1 MALPSFDQ
9 LPSLNTPVAP
19 MGSASPAV
27 PMAPAPDAQEGV
39 FGTAS
44 RLGTAVLRGGAKG
57 IGEIAQV
64 ASFGKID
71 DNFLNVF
78 GESQTGGEELAEGIG
93 NFAVGFLPAVGVLGK
108 VATATKA
115 FKGIAMAEAVGSA
128 LSNKFVKG
136 TIAGAITDFGFFDE
150 HTKRLSNIAE
160 EAGIPFADILA
171 QSDTDSEF
179 TARLKSASEGVLLG
193 GATELFMGSAKALF
207 KASKM
212 KMSGK
217 TAQEVAEALKK
228 DPEIQGSINALR
240 TAEEQAQAEAKASVG
255 TQSPSSLVA
264 PTANQLQPE
273 LPGMGKGARPDKELG
288 ANAVPV
294 PATSSTITEAQLTK
308 LFNVY
313 LSGNGELVGEDIA
326 RETPEIV
333 TSIKNLKTGKDAE
346 EWFGSFVSA
355 FDKFLKNRKGGV
367 LPDAVRA
374 EKGLNYLKETLDARG
389 FETLVGG
396 ARASAQFASQ
406 LPVLAEAYKV
416 ANTLLH
422 TASKS
427 AVDEFLAEMPKFKG
441 FAGTAKALAGE
452 LPESARAFLQVLEA
466 QKAMSGYL
474 KQIGAGASRTLRVFR
489 KGGSTQAIED
499 ILGSGRELIGK
510 DAQALMGAINS
521 KGGLKRLEDLAMK
534 IKLAGDNEVAFTKLV
549 DGTRTGLDR
558 LATYTIN
565 AMLSKVSTFATIQ
578 FASNSLTSLYL
589 PLERATGALF
599 RGDLAETKNSL
610 RIIGYYNRLAGEARN
625 WFVKS
630 LKEGQTFI
638 GSESSVAEAGK
649 QQVLGGIKYLE
660 TNAPMLAKALSGI
673 DVLLTSPT
681 RFMQAVDEGFK
692 QLHVRASASAYLHGE
707 ALEKGI
713 KDPAQIV
720 TYVEE
725 GLSKLVTQEGALNS
739 ELAIR
744 QQAQRIGKARGLNKF
759 DIADLENTMVAEHQP
774 KLSRIEMLAKDFGQE
789 ATFTRQ
795 GVLSPDGSTYERGF
809 SQLISN
815 VASSSPLVR
824 LLVLPFVNTPM
835 NLMKMVGQRLFPSI
849 TTNLPI
855 IKGFHKQLLAD
866 MASGDS
872 ARMASAEGR
881 IIMGNLMSVGALM
894 TAGSGAITGSGP
906 RDPEELKLLTQTGW
920 QPNSFRIP
928 TPNGDTYV
936 SYAKLDPFASFLG
949 LTADFVDKMSAMSEG
964 HRQDGL
970 QMFATAIGIAFAK
983 NVTNKTYLASLKQ
996 FDEAISQPDR
1006 FMERF
1011 VQVKAG
1017 AMVPSAIAGLAPLF
1031 NNEELA
1037 EVRSIGDAILARIPG
1052 ANAVESKRNI
1062 LGEKITRNSP
1072 SVVDYLVPTAV
1083 SQDKNDAVVNE
1094 LSRLQHG
1101 FRNPSTQLNGLELL
1115 DYSLPS
1121 GQTAYDRYMELTGQ
1135 VRLGGKSLRQ
1145 SLEKLINSNQY
1156 KKLPDDK
1163 LYAIDDSPRISEI
1176 KKVINK
1182 YRQQAR
1188 IQLQNELPKVK
1199 KQLRVVEQIKS
1210 GRQMGRNVEGLLTQ
1224 LQGG

>member
-1 MALPSFDQ
+1 MALLSESE
-9 LPSLNTPVAP
+9 LPSLNAPVQP
-19 MGSASPAV
+19 MGATEPQV
-27 PMAPAPDAQEGV
+27 PMAPAPDAEEGV
-39 FGTAS
+39 
-44 RLGTAVLRGGAKG
+44 LGTANRIGTAFLRGGAKG

-115 FKGIAMAEAVGSA
+115 LKGVAMADAVGSV
-128 LSNKFVKG
+128 LSNKFARG
-136 TIAGAITDFGFFDE
+136 TIAGAITDFAFFDE

-160 EAGIPFADILA
+160 EAGIPFADLLA
-171 QSDTDSEF
+171 QSDSDSEF
-179 TARLKSASEGVLLG
+179 VARLKSASEGVLLG

-207 KASKM
+207 TANKM
-212 KMSGK
+212 KLAGK
-217 TAQEVAEALKK
+217 SAKEVVEALKK
-228 DPEIQGSINALR
+228 DPSIQGSINILR
-240 TAEEQAQAEAKASVG
+240 TSEEDALAQAKAVPALA
-255 TQSPSSLVA
+255 TEM
-264 PTANQLQPE
+264 QPN
-273 LPGMGKGARPDKELG
+273 MKKGARPDRELG

-294 PATSSTITEAQLTK
+294 PVTSAPISEVQLGK

-326 RETPEIV
+326 REAPEII

-346 EWFGSFVSA
+346 EWFGSFASA
-355 FDKFLKNRKGGV
+355 FEGFLKNRKGGV

-389 FETLVGG
+389 FETILGG
-396 ARASAQFASQ
+396 ARSSAQFASQ
-406 LPVLAEAYKV
+406 LPVLTEAYKV
-416 ANTLLH
+416 ANTLFH
-422 TASKS
+422 TASKN

-452 LPESARAFLQVLEA
+452 LPPSARSFLQILEA
-466 QKAMSGYL
+466 QKAMSGYI

-489 KGGSTQAIED
+489 KDNTAQAVEE
-499 ILGSGRELIGK
+499 ILGSGREFIGK
-510 DAQALMGAINS
+510 DAQALMGAVNS
-521 KGGLKRLEDLAMK
+521 KGGLRRLEDLAMK

-599 RGDLAETKNSL
+599 RGDLAESKNSL
-610 RIIGYYNRLAGEARN
+610 RVIGYYNRLAGEARN

-630 LKEGQTFI
+630 LKEGQSFI
-638 GSESSVAEAGK
+638 GSQSSVAESGK
-649 QQVLGGIKYLE
+649 QQVLGGVKYLE
-660 TNAPMLAKALSGI
+660 TNAPMLAKALNGI

-707 ALEKGI
+707 ALEKGL

-720 TYVEE
+720 AYVEE
-725 GLSKLVTQEGALNS
+725 GLAKLVTQEGALNS

-759 DIADLENTMVAEHQP
+759 DIADLENNMVTEYQP
-774 KLSRIEMLAKDFGQE
+774 KLSRIESLAKDFSQE

-795 GVLSPDGSTYERGF
+795 GVLSADGKTYEKGF
-809 SQLISN
+809 SQLVSN
-815 VASSSPLVR
+815 IASSSPLVR
-824 LLVLPFVNTPM
+824 LVALPFVNTPM

-849 TTNLPI
+849 TTNIPG
-855 IKGFHKQLLAD
+855 IKGFHKQLIND
-866 MASGDS
+866 MASGDP

-881 IIMGNLMSVGALM
+881 IIMGNLLSVGALM

-906 RDPEELKLLTQTGW
+906 RDPEELNLLTQTGW

-928 TPNGDTYV
+928 TPNGDTYI

-949 LTADFVDKMSAMSEG
+949 LTADFVDKMSQLSEN

-970 QMFATAIGIAFAK
+970 QMFATAVGIAFAK

-1006 FMERF
+1006 FMEKF
-1011 VQVKAG
+1011 VQTKVG
-1017 AMVPSAIAGLAPLF
+1017 AMVPSAIGGLAPLF

-1052 ANAVESKRNI
+1052 ANAVESKRNM

-1072 SVVDYLVPTAV
+1072 SIVDYLVPTAV
-1083 SQDKNDAVVNE
+1083 SKDKNDPVINE

-1101 FRNPSTQLNGLELL
+1101 FRNPSTKLNGLELL
-1115 DYSLPS
+1115 DYSMEN

-1135 VRLGGKSLRQ
+1135 VKLAGKTLRQ
-1145 SLEKLINSNQY
+1145 SLDKLIKSNQY
-1156 KKLPDDK
+1156 QRLPEDR
-1163 LYAIDDSPRISEI
+1163 LYSVDDSPRISEI
-1176 KKVINK
+1176 KKVVNK

-1188 IQLQNELPKVK
+1188 LQLQRELPKVRQ
-1199 KQLRVVEQIKS
+1199 QLRVVEQIKEGRRS
-1210 GRQMGRNVEGLLTQ
+1210 GRSVEGLIES
-1224 LQGG
+1224 LQGV

>member
-1 MALPSFDQ
+1 MALLSESE
-9 LPSLNTPVAP
+9 LPSLNAPVPP
-19 MGSASPAV
+19 MGATEAEV
-27 PMAPAPDAQEGV
+27 PMAPAPDAQEGI

-115 FKGIAMAEAVGSA
+115 FKGVAMAEAVGSV
-128 LSNKFVKG
+128 LSNKFARG
-136 TIAGAITDFGFFDE
+136 TIAGAVTDFAFFDE

-160 EAGIPFADILA
+160 EAGIPFADLLA
-171 QSDTDSEF
+171 QSDSDSEF
-179 TARLKSASEGVLLG
+179 VARLKSASEGVLLG

-207 KASKM
+207 TANKM
-212 KMSGK
+212 KLAGK
-217 TAQEVAEALKK
+217 SAKEVVEALKK
-228 DPEIQGSINALR
+228 DPSIQGSINILR
-240 TAEEQAQAEAKASVG
+240 TSEEDALAQAKAVPTLATEMQPNMKKG
-255 TQSPSSLVA
+255 T
-264 PTANQLQPE
+264 
-273 LPGMGKGARPDKELG
+273 RPDRELG

-294 PATSSTITEAQLTK
+294 PVTSAPISEAQLGK

-313 LSGNGELVGEDIA
+313 LSGNGELVGDDVA
-326 RETPEIV
+326 REAPEII

-355 FDKFLKNRKGGV
+355 FEGFLKNRKGGV

-389 FETLVGG
+389 FETILGG
-396 ARASAQFASQ
+396 ARSSAQFASQ
-406 LPVLAEAYKV
+406 LPVLTEAYKV
-416 ANTLLH
+416 ANTLFH
-422 TASKS
+422 TASKN
-427 AVDEFLAEMPKFKG
+427 AVDEFLAEMPNFKG
-441 FAGTAKALAGE
+441 FAGTAKALSGE
-452 LPESARAFLQVLEA
+452 LPASARNFLQILEA
-466 QKAMSGYL
+466 QKAMSGYI

-489 KGGSTQAIED
+489 KDNTAKAVED
-499 ILGSGRELIGK
+499 ILGSGREFIGK
-510 DAQALMGAINS
+510 DAQALMGAVNS
-521 KGGLKRLEDLAMK
+521 KGGLKRLEDLAHK

-599 RGDLAETKNSL
+599 RGDLAESKNSL
-610 RIIGYYNRLAGEARN
+610 RVIGYYNRLAGEARN

-630 LKEGQTFI
+630 LKEGQSFI
-638 GSESSVAEAGK
+638 GSDSSVAEAGK
-649 QQVLGGIKYLE
+649 QQVLGGVKYLE
-660 TNAPMLAKALSGI
+660 TNAPMLAKALNGI

-707 ALEKGI
+707 AIEKGI

-720 TYVEE
+720 AYVEE
-725 GLSKLVTQEGALNS
+725 GLAKLVTQEGALNS

-759 DIADLENTMVAEHQP
+759 DIADLENNMVAEYQP
-774 KLSRIEMLAKDFGQE
+774 KLSRIESLAKDFSQE

-795 GVLSPDGSTYERGF
+795 GVLTPDGKTYERGF
-809 SQLISN
+809 SQLVSN
-815 VASSSPLVR
+815 IASSSPLVR
-824 LLVLPFVNTPM
+824 LVALPFVNTPM

-855 IKGFHKQLLAD
+855 IKRAHKQFLSD
-866 MASGDS
+866 MASGDP

-881 IIMGNLMSVGALM
+881 IIMGNLLSVGALM

-920 QPNSFRIP
+920 QANSFRIP

-949 LTADFVDKMSAMSEG
+949 LTADFVDKMSQLSEN

-970 QMFATAIGIAFAK
+970 QMFATAVGIAFAK

-996 FDEAISQPDR
+996 FDEAITQPDR
-1006 FMERF
+1006 FMEKY
-1011 VQVKAG
+1011 VQTKVG
-1017 AMVPSAIAGLAPLF
+1017 AFVPSAIGGLAPLF

-1037 EVRSIGDAILARIPG
+1037 EVRTIGDAILARIPG

-1072 SVVDYLVPTAV
+1072 SIVDYLVPTAV
-1083 SQDKNDAVVNE
+1083 SKDKNDPVINE

-1101 FRNPSTQLNGLELL
+1101 FRNPSTKLNGLELL
-1115 DYSLPS
+1115 DYSMEN
-1121 GQTAYDRYMELTGQ
+1121 GQTAYDRYMELTGE
-1135 VRLGGKSLRQ
+1135 VKLGGKTLRQ
-1145 SLEKLINSNQY
+1145 SLEKLVDSNTY
-1156 KKLPDDK
+1156 KRLPEDR
-1163 LYAIDDSPRISEI
+1163 LFGVDDSPRISEL

-1188 IQLQNELPKVK
+1188 INLQNELPKVK
-1199 KQLRVVEQIKS
+1199 QQLRVVEQIKT
-1210 GRQMGRNVEGLLTQ
+1210 GRRAGRDVEGLLTQ
-1224 LQGG
+1224 LEGG

>member
-1 MALPSFDQ
+1 MALPSFDE
-9 LPSLNTPVAP
+9 LPSLNAPVQP
-19 MGSASPAV
+19 MGTTEPQV
-27 PMAPAPDAQEGV
+27 PMAPAPDAEEGV
-39 FGTAS
+39 
-44 RLGTAVLRGGAKG
+44 LGTANRIGTAFLRGGAKG

-115 FKGIAMAEAVGSA
+115 LKGVAMAEAVGSV
-128 LSNKFVKG
+128 LSNKFLKG

-171 QSDTDSEF
+171 QSDSDSEF
-179 TARLKSASEGVLLG
+179 VARLKSASEGVILG

-207 KASKM
+207 TANKM
-212 KMSGK
+212 KLAGK
-217 TAQEVAEALKK
+217 SATEVVEALKK
-228 DPEIQGSINALR
+228 DPSIQGSINILR
-240 TAEEQAQAEAKASVG
+240 TSEEEALAQTKAVPTLATEMQPNMKKG
-255 TQSPSSLVA
+255 T
-264 PTANQLQPE
+264 
-273 LPGMGKGARPDKELG
+273 RPDRELG

-294 PATSSTITEAQLTK
+294 PVTSAPISEAQLGK

-313 LSGNGELVGEDIA
+313 LSGNGDLVGEDIA
-326 RETPEIV
+326 REAPEII
-333 TSIKNLKTGKDAE
+333 TSIKNLKTGKEAE

-355 FDKFLKNRKGGV
+355 FDGFLKNRKGGV

-389 FETLVGG
+389 FETILGG
-396 ARASAQFASQ
+396 ARSSAQFASQ
-406 LPVLAEAYKV
+406 LPVLTEAYKV
-416 ANTLLH
+416 ANTLFH
-422 TASKS
+422 TASKN

-452 LPESARAFLQVLEA
+452 LPPSARSFLQILEA
-466 QKAMSGYL
+466 QKAMSGYI

-489 KGGSTQAIED
+489 KDNTAQAVEE
-499 ILGSGRELIGK
+499 ILGSGREFIGK
-510 DAQALMGAINS
+510 DAQALMGAVNS

-599 RGDLAETKNSL
+599 RGDLAESKNAL
-610 RIIGYYNRLAGEARN
+610 RVIGYYNRLAGEARN

-630 LKEGQTFI
+630 LKEGQSFI

-649 QQVLGGIKYLE
+649 QQVLGGVKYLE
-660 TNAPMLAKALSGI
+660 TNAPMLAKALNGI

-707 ALEKGI
+707 ALEKGL

-720 TYVEE
+720 AYVDE
-725 GLSKLVTQEGALNS
+725 GLAKLVTQEGALNS

-759 DIADLENTMVAEHQP
+759 DIADLENNMVAEYQP
-774 KLSRIEMLAKDFGQE
+774 KLSRIESLAKDFSQE

-795 GVLSPDGSTYERGF
+795 GVLSADGKTYEKGF
-809 SQLISN
+809 SQLVSN
-815 VASSSPLVR
+815 IASSSPLVR
-824 LLVLPFVNTPM
+824 LVALPFVNTPM

-849 TTNLPI
+849 TTNIPG
-855 IKGFHKQLLAD
+855 IKGFHKQLIND
-866 MASGDS
+866 MASGDP

-920 QPNSFRIP
+920 QANSFRIP
-928 TPNGDTYV
+928 TPNGDSYI

-949 LTADFVDKMSAMSEG
+949 ITADFVDKMSQLSEN

-983 NVTNKTYLASLKQ
+983 NITNKTYLASLKQ

-1006 FMERF
+1006 FMEKF
-1011 VQVKAG
+1011 VQTKVG
-1017 AMVPSAIAGLAPLF
+1017 ALVPSAVGGLAPLF

-1037 EVRSIGDAILARIPG
+1037 EVRSIGDAILAKIPG

-1072 SVVDYLVPTAV
+1072 SVVDYLVPTAI
-1083 SQDKNDAVVNE
+1083 SKDKNDQVINE

-1101 FRNPSTQLNGLELL
+1101 FRNPSTRLNGLELL
-1115 DYSLPS
+1115 DYSMPN

-1135 VRLGGKSLRQ
+1135 VKLAGKSLRQ
-1145 SLEKLINSNQY
+1145 SLEKLIKSNQY
-1156 KKLPDDK
+1156 QKLPDDR
-1163 LYAIDDSPRISEI
+1163 LYSVDDSPRISEI

-1188 IQLQNELPKVK
+1188 LQLQRELPKVK
-1199 KQLRVVEQIKS
+1199 QQLRVVEQIKEGRRS
-1210 GRQMGRNVEGLLTQ
+1210 GRSVEGLIQ
-1224 LQGG
+1224 SLQGV

>member
-1 MALPSFDQ
+1 MALLSESE
-9 LPSLNTPVAP
+9 LPSLNAPVPP
-19 MGSASPAV
+19 MGATETQV
-27 PMAPAPDAQEGV
+27 PMAPTPDAKEGV
-39 FGTAS
+39 LGTAN
-44 RLGTAVLRGGAKG
+44 RLGTAFLRGGAKG
-57 IGEIAQV
+57 IGEIAQL

-115 FKGIAMAEAVGSA
+115 LKGVAMAEAVGSA
-128 LSNKFVKG
+128 LSNKFLKG

-171 QSDTDSEF
+171 QSDSDSEF
-179 TARLKSASEGVLLG
+179 VARLKSASEGVLLG

-207 KASKM
+207 TANKM
-212 KMSGK
+212 KLAGK
-217 TAQEVAEALKK
+217 SAKEVVEVLKK
-228 DPEIQGSINALR
+228 DPSIQGSINILR
-240 TAEEQAQAEAKASVG
+240 TAEEEALTKSKAVPALATEMQPNMKKG
-255 TQSPSSLVA
+255 T
-264 PTANQLQPE
+264 
-273 LPGMGKGARPDKELG
+273 RPDRELG

-294 PATSSTITEAQLTK
+294 PVTSAPISEAQLGK

-326 RETPEIV
+326 REAPEII

-346 EWFGSFVSA
+346 EWFGSFASA
-355 FDKFLKNRKGGV
+355 FEGFLKNRKGGV
-367 LPDAVRA
+367 LPDVVRA

-389 FETLVGG
+389 FETILGG
-396 ARASAQFASQ
+396 ARSSAQFASQ
-406 LPVLAEAYKV
+406 LPVLTEAYKV
-416 ANTLLH
+416 ANTLFH
-422 TASKS
+422 TASKN
-427 AVDEFLAEMPKFKG
+427 AVDEFLAEMPNFKG
-441 FAGTAKALAGE
+441 FAGTAKALTGE
-452 LPESARAFLQVLEA
+452 LPASARSFLQILEA
-466 QKAMSGYL
+466 QKAMSGYI
-474 KQIGAGASRTLRVFR
+474 KQIGAGASRTLRVFQ
-489 KGGSTQAIED
+489 KGNTAKAVED
-499 ILGSGRELIGK
+499 ILGSGREFIGK
-510 DAQALMGAINS
+510 DAQALMGAVNS
-521 KGGLKRLEDLAMK
+521 KGGLKRLEDLAIK

-599 RGDLAETKNSL
+599 RGDLAESKNSL
-610 RIIGYYNRLAGEARN
+610 RVIGYYNRLAGEARN

-630 LKEGQTFI
+630 LKEGQSFI
-638 GSESSVAEAGK
+638 GSQSSVAEAGK
-649 QQVLGGIKYLE
+649 QQVLGGVKYLE
-660 TNAPMLAKALSGI
+660 TNAPMLAKALNGI

-720 TYVEE
+720 SYVEE
-725 GLSKLVTQEGALNS
+725 GLAKLVTQEGALNS

-744 QQAQRIGKARGLNKF
+744 QQAQRIGKAKGLNKF
-759 DIADLENTMVAEHQP
+759 DIADLENNMVSEYQP
-774 KLSRIEMLAKDFGQE
+774 KLSRIESLAKDFSQE

-795 GVLSPDGSTYERGF
+795 GVLSADGKTYEKGF
-809 SQLISN
+809 SQLVSN
-815 VASSSPLVR
+815 IASSSPLVR
-824 LLVLPFVNTPM
+824 LVALPFVNTPM

-849 TTNLPI
+849 TTNIPGI
-855 IKGFHKQLLAD
+855 RGFHKQLINDL
-866 MASGDS
+866 ASGDP

-881 IIMGNLMSVGALM
+881 IIMGNLLSVGALM

-920 QPNSFRIP
+920 QANSFRIP
-928 TPNGDTYV
+928 TPNGDTYI

-949 LTADFVDKMSAMSEG
+949 LTADFVDKMSQLSEN

-1006 FMERF
+1006 FMEKF
-1011 VQVKAG
+1011 VQTKVG
-1017 AMVPSAIAGLAPLF
+1017 SLVPSAVGGLAPLF

-1037 EVRSIGDAILARIPG
+1037 EVRSIGDAILSKIPG
-1052 ANAVESKRNI
+1052 ANVVESKRNM

-1083 SQDKNDAVVNE
+1083 SKDKNDAVMNE

-1101 FRNPSTQLNGLELL
+1101 FRNPSTKLNGLELL
-1115 DYSLPS
+1115 DYSMQN

-1135 VRLGGKSLRQ
+1135 VKLAGKTLRQ
-1145 SLEKLINSNQY
+1145 SLDKLIKSTQY
-1156 KKLPDDK
+1156 QRLPEDR
-1163 LYAIDDSPRISEI
+1163 LYSVDDSPRISEI
-1176 KKVINK
+1176 KKVVNK

-1188 IQLQNELPKVK
+1188 LQLQRELPKVK
-1199 KQLRVVEQIKS
+1199 QQLRVVEQIKEGRRS
-1210 GRQMGRNVEGLLTQ
+1210 GRSVEGLIES
-1224 LQGG
+1224 LQGV

>member
-1 MALPSFDQ
+1 MALPSFDE
-9 LPSLNTPVAP
+9 LPSLNAPVPP
-19 MGSASPAV
+19 MGATETEV

-108 VATATKA
+108 VAKATKVL
-115 FKGIAMAEAVGSA
+115 KGVAGAEAISSV
-128 LSNKFVKG
+128 LSNKFARG

-171 QSDTDSEF
+171 QSDSDSEF
-179 TARLKSASEGVLLG
+179 VARLKSASEGVFLG

-207 KASKM
+207 TAGKM
-212 KMSGK
+212 KMAGK
-217 TAQEVAEALKK
+217 TAQEVVEALKK
-228 DPEIQGSINALR
+228 DPQIQGSINILR
-240 TAEEQAQAEAKASVG
+240 TAEEDALAQAKAV
-255 TQSPSSLVA
+255 PSLA
-264 PTANQLQPE
+264 TEMQPN
-273 LPGMGKGARPDKELG
+273 MKKGARPDRELG
-288 ANAVPV
+288 ANAIPVPV
-294 PATSSTITEAQLTK
+294 TSAPISEAQLGK

-313 LSGNGELVGEDIA
+313 ISGNGELNGADVA
-326 RETPEIV
+326 REAPEII
-333 TSIKNLKTGKDAE
+333 TSIKSLKTVKDAE

-355 FDKFLKNRKGGV
+355 FDGFLKNRKGGV

-389 FETLVGG
+389 FETILGG
-396 ARASAQFASQ
+396 ARSSAQFASQ
-406 LPVLAEAYKV
+406 LPVLTEAYKI
-416 ANTLLH
+416 ANTLFH

-441 FAGTAKALAGE
+441 FAGTAKALSGD
-452 LPESARAFLQVLEA
+452 LPASARNFLQILEA
-466 QKAMSGYL
+466 QKAMSGYI

-489 KGGSTQAIED
+489 KDNTAQAVEE
-499 ILGSGRELIGK
+499 ILGSGREFIGK
-510 DAQALMGAINS
+510 DAQALMGAVNS
-521 KGGLKRLEDLAMK
+521 KGGLRRLEDLAMK

-565 AMLSKVSTFATIQ
+565 AMLSKVSTFASIQ

-599 RGDLAETKNSL
+599 RGDLAESKNSL
-610 RIIGYYNRLAGEARN
+610 RVIGYYNRLAGEARN

-649 QQVLGGIKYLE
+649 QQVLGGVKYLE
-660 TNAPMLAKALSGI
+660 TNAPMLAKALNGI

-707 ALEKGI
+707 ALEKGL

-720 TYVEE
+720 SYVEE
-725 GLSKLVTQEGALNS
+725 GLAKLITQDGALNS

-744 QQAQRIGKARGLNKF
+744 QQAQRMGKARGLNKF
-759 DIADLENTMVAEHQP
+759 DIADLENNMVSEYQP
-774 KLSRIEMLAKDFGQE
+774 KLSRIESLAKDFSQE

-795 GVLSPDGSTYERGF
+795 GVLSADGTTYEKGF
-809 SQLISN
+809 SQLVSN
-815 VASSSPLVR
+815 IASSSPLVR
-824 LLVLPFVNTPM
+824 LVALPFVNTPM

-849 TTNLPI
+849 TTNIPGI
-855 IKGFHKQLLAD
+855 RGFHKQLLND
-866 MASGDS
+866 MASGDP

-920 QPNSFRIP
+920 QANSFRIP
-928 TPNGDTYV
+928 TPNGDSYI

-949 LTADFVDKMSAMSEG
+949 LTADFVDKMSQLSEN

-1006 FMERF
+1006 FMEKF
-1011 VQVKAG
+1011 VQTKVG
-1017 AMVPSAIAGLAPLF
+1017 AMVPSALGGLAPLF

-1072 SVVDYLVPTAV
+1072 SIVDYLVPTAV
-1083 SQDKNDAVVNE
+1083 SKDKNDPVINE

-1101 FRNPSTQLNGLELL
+1101 FRNPSTRLNGLELL
-1115 DYSLPS
+1115 DYSLPN
-1121 GQTAYDRYMELTGQ
+1121 GQTAYDRYMELTGE
-1135 VRLGGKSLRQ
+1135 VRLGTKTLRQ
-1145 SLEKLINSNQY
+1145 SLEKLVNSDSY
-1156 KKLPDDK
+1156 KRLPDDK
-1163 LYAIDDSPRISEI
+1163 LFGVDDSPRISEI

-1188 IQLQNELPKVK
+1188 IDLQNELPKVK
-1199 KQLRVVEQIKS
+1199 QQLRVVEQIKT
-1210 GRQMGRNVEGLLTQ
+1210 GRRAGRDVEGLLTQ
-1224 LQGG
+1224 LEGN